1 MPAKTKKPVKTAK
14 TAKYCV
20 VIVELDTKLRGRDK
34 TKPHLY
40 IGMSKKLPEA
50 RLKTLKAPGSAG
62 PEIERRKNRRQLWK
76 R

>member
-1 MPAKTKKPVKTAK
+1 MPAKTKKPVKTP
-14 TAKYCV
+14 KYYV

-40 IGMSKKLPEA
+40 IGMAKAPPEA

-62 PEIERRKNRRQLWK
+62 PDIERRKNRR
-76 R
+76 